1 MAALF
6 SYHGSMEHEGKQEEE
21 KGLVNMGGGLIEQA
35 YFRTF
40 VQFSQ
45 GKKREKDRG
54 VMIFLPEVLSTIETN
69 Q

>member
-6 SYHGSMEHEGKQEEE
+6 SYHDSMGHEGKQEEE
-21 KGLVNMGGGLIEQA
+21 KGLVNMGRGLVEQA

-45 GKKREKDRG
+45 GKSQKK
-54 VMIFLPEVLSTIETN
+54 IYAL
-69 Q
+69 